1 MSKRTAGTVARS
13 WWPTPEKAVAPL
25 LRCLAPRT
33 IFVEPCAG
41 DGALVRILEAAGH
54 VCSYACDTD
63 PRDDSVEWN
72 DALYVT
78 TEPHEMVITNP
89 PFEQPLLVPLLSHWS
104 KSKSAA
110 WLLLPSDL
118 LMNVWFGPFAAAVCT
133 IAPIG
138 RVSWLGNGQSGFE
151 NSAWVRF
158 DFARGGTGLLLP
170 R

>member
-1 MSKRTAGTVARS
+1 VQ
-13 WWPTPEKAVAPL
+13 PL
-25 LRCLAPRT
+25 LRCLEPRT
-33 IFVEPCAG
+33 VFIEPCSG
-41 DGALVRILEAAGH
+41 DGALVRILESHGH
-54 VCSYACDTD
+54 TCSYSCDVD

-72 DALYVT
+72 DATLVVP
-78 TEPHEMVITNP
+78 ELGEIVVTNP
-89 PFEQPLLVPLLSHWS
+89 PFEQHLLTPLLHHWAA
-104 KSKSAA
+104 SKSAA